1 MVRRMGGSGRRS
13 PGTPGRSAP
22 PGVADFAYRILV
34 TGLLSLGVGACSDPA
49 GTAVPPRG
57 NGALAQANDC
67 NLDPDYLRDGGV
79 GKDGIPALTD
89 PSFVAAEPGPEN
101 AYLEDENRV
110 VGIVVNGQALAIP
123 HNALWY
129 HEIVNL
135 NLPGGRLAVTY
146 CPLTGSSMVFDRDAV
161 DGDEF
166 GVSGL
171 LWKNNLI
178 MYNRRSGESLWPQ
191 MLGQARCGPLEGRS
205 LPRYPAQDMTWDGW
219 KHLHPTTR
227 VLSST
232 ESLGRDWET
241 NPYGNYEALS
251 NDRFLFQ
258 DAMPPLDRRRPIK
271 ERVLGVPAGSQ
282 GGMAFP
288 FGLLEEAEKSGER
301 AAVNATVSREL
312 GEHRIVVFWNGEARG
327 AVAFHA
333 HLDGQPLTFRV
344 ESGLIR
350 DVETGTAWTLEGE
363 GWGGELNDARL
374 DPVADAFVAFWGAWA
389 AFRPDTQLWEG
400 GEDLTAGAAFSGR

>member
-1 MVRRMGGSGRRS
+1 
-13 PGTPGRSAP
+13 
-22 PGVADFAYRILV
+22 
-34 TGLLSLGVGACSDPA
+34 
-49 GTAVPPRG
+49 
-57 NGALAQANDC
+57 
-67 NLDPDYLRDGGV
+67 V

-89 PSFVAAEPGPEN
+89 PEFVPAEPGPEN
-101 AYLEDENRV
+101 AYLEDEDRV

-146 CPLTGSSMVFDRDAV
+146 CPLTGSSMVFDREAV

-271 ERVLGVPAGSQ
+271 ERVLGVPAGP
-282 GGMAFP
+282 GRGMAFP

-301 AAVNATVSREL
+301 AAVNATVSGEL
-312 GEHRIVVFWNGEARG
+312 GEHRIVVFWDGEARG

-333 HLDGQPLTFRV
+333 HLDGRPLTFRV
-344 ESGLIR
+344 EGGLIR

-400 GEDLTAGAAFSGR
+400 G